1 MGDHLTIHPALE
13 ALTRRWKDER
23 TDRLARRHLDPADF
37 EELAA
42 AGFLR
47 FPVPTGF
54 GGLFEGAAASTRPMC
69 EALRTLA
76 RGDPSVA
83 LVSAMH
89 PAVVGYW
96 SNTEPVG
103 QPAWDA
109 QREAVFASALAGKQW
124 GTITSEPGS
133 GGDIALTKTVAEP
146 DDGVDVGL
154 PGRPCR
160 LSGQKHFGSGSGI
173 ADYMITTAVMAGDD
187 EPSMFAMD
195 TTDRSWDGRAGMK
208 LLAEWDGMG
217 MKATQSH
224 AMTLDG
230 APAVRL
236 EFDGS
241 LQVLAGNNVAF
252 VSCLFTSVVLGVLD
266 EAIATAKTILG
277 PKIDG
282 LRAYERAE
290 WTRAESGYWLA
301 VQAYE
306 GGLRAVESGDAATA
320 VHGSLRAKQT
330 SAELAE
336 EVMLRLTRVVGGGAF
351 SQRSP
356 FAHWFEDVRALG
368 FLRPPWALAYDMLF
382 DTSTWGPAP
391 GA

>member
-1 MGDHLTIHPALE
+1 MTNHLEIHPELE
-13 ALTRRWKDER
+13 AVAKRWRDQR
-23 TDRLARRHLDPADF
+23 ADRLTRRHLDRADF
-37 EELAA
+37 DELAA
-42 AGFLR
+42 VGFQR
-47 FPVPTGF
+47 AAVPTGF
-54 GGLFEGAAASTRPMC
+54 GGRFEGAAASTRPMC

-89 PAVVGYW
+89 PAVVGFW
-96 SNTEPVG
+96 LNTPAAGE
-103 QPAWDA
+103 PAWDA
-109 QREAVFASALAGKQW
+109 QRTAVFDSVLGGKQW

-133 GGDIALTKTVAEP
+133 GGDITQTKTRAEP
-146 DDGVDVGL
+146 DDAIDIGL
-154 PGRPCR
+154 PGRGCR

-173 ADYMITTAVMAGDD
+173 ADFMITTAVMAGED

-195 TTDRSWDGRAGMK
+195 TTDHAWDGSAGMM

-224 AMTLDG
+224 AMALDG

-236 EFDGS
+236 AFDGPI
-241 LQVLAGNNVAF
+241 QTLAVNNAPF
-252 VSCLFTSVVLGVLD
+252 VSCLFTSVILGVLD
-266 EAIATAKTILG
+266 EAVATAKAVVG
-277 PKIDG
+277 PRIDG
-282 LRAYERAE
+282 LRAYERVE
-290 WTRAESGYWLA
+290 WTRAEAGYWLA

-306 GGLRAVESGDAATA
+306 GGLRAVESGDVATA

-336 EVMLRLTRVVGGGAF
+336 EVMLRLTRVVGGGTF

-368 FLRPPWALAYDMLF
+368 FLRPPWALAYDMLL
-382 DTSTWGPAP
+382 DTSTWEPNPDA
-391 GA
+391 